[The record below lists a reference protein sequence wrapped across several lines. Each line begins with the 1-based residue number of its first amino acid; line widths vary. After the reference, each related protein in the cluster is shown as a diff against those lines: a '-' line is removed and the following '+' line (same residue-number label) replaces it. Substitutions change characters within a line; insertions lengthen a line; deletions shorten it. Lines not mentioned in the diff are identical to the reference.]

1 MSQDVAEAARR
12 LQRLFD
18 GAVTVRD
25 IAESLVSFDAG
36 LPSSEA
42 RVVLQRRAFR
52 EAGVRE
58 GGLITGWVG
67 VADLAAGGTCGD
79 RVHEFDDD
87 EVTSQDASLAQALEK
102 LARHQR
108 VFVTAFGR
116 VAGIVTWSDFQ
127 KPPARMWV
135 FGLVTLVEMAL
146 TGMVDTFYPE
156 DSWSK
161 LVTPHRRRKAEEVQ
175 AYRQRGHGQ
184 VRLVDCL
191 QLSDK
196 GQILLRREDTRRLL
210 GGGSKE
216 AAEKRLRRLV
226 NLRDSLAHAHDIVSA
241 DGAAIVEVARAMEN
255 VLGLGGVFAVPV
267 RTRPVTPP

>member
-1 MSQDVAEAARR
+1 V
-12 LQRLFD
+12 
-18 GAVTVRD
+18 
-25 IAESLVSFDAG
+25 
-36 LPSSEA
+36 
-42 RVVLQRRAFR
+42 
-52 EAGVRE
+52 
-58 GGLITGWVG
+58 
-67 VADLAAGGTCGD
+67 
-79 RVHEFDDD
+79 
-87 EVTSQDASLAQALEK
+87 ALEK

-116 VAGIVTWSDFQ
+116 VAGIVTWSDLQ

-146 TGMVDTFYPE
+146 TGMVDTFYPD
-156 DSWSK
+156 DSWST
-161 LVTPHRRRKAEEVQ
+161 LVTPHRLRKAGEVQ
-175 AYRQRGHGQ
+175 AHRRRGHGQ

-216 AAEKRLRRLV
+216 AAERRLRRLV
-226 NLRDSLAHAHDIVSA
+226 NLRDSLAHAHDIVTA
-241 DGAAIVEVARAMEN
+241 DGEAIVEVARAMEN

-267 RTRPVTPP
+267 RGRPAARP